1 MRKNISLNYDWKFQ
15 SYKNS
20 LVLNDYELVNIPHNI
35 KYQPVNYYNDKMYD
49 EVCIYQKEF
58 NINLNKEEVCFVTF
72 EAVAH
77 SCKVYINDEFV
88 AEHLGGYNAFSYDIT
103 KYLKKNNVLS
113 VVVNTSENQN
123 FPPFGGQIDYM
134 TFGGIYREVTLEIKP
149 KNHVTF
155 SKAYLEN
162 DIIKFESTFTNENNF
177 KYEILDNNKVVATTT
192 TNEVKF
198 DYIPW
203 DINNPKLYTV
213 KVYFEKDVYEYKTG
227 FRTIEVN
234 NKGFYLNGNKIMI
247 HGLNRHQSFP
257 YVGYAMPKGAQYEEV
272 RNLLTMV
279 NCVRSSHYP
288 QGRHFYNACDELGL
302 LVVTEAPGWQYIGND
317 EWREEY
323 KKNVYDMVVENCNHP
338 SIISWGVRVNES
350 PECNELFEQTAKI
363 AHDLDNRPT
372 CGVKNFGKGTQP
384 ETIYSYNDF
393 RFNNDNEPLRD
404 RKYVCDENSPYL
416 VTEYNGHMFPTKS
429 YDTEQRMITHAL
441 RYAKIVNAYSKM
453 DIMGGIGWCCSDYN
467 THSDFGSG
475 DGICHHGVQD
485 IFRMDKFA
493 ASFYKSQ
500 KSKENYTNVI
510 SSMNIGNYERF
521 YIDKVV
527 IFTNADYILMYNGK
541 RLVGKYFP
549 NKEEYDAL
557 VHPPVIIED
566 MYKDVIEKEG
576 ISKELANRYI
586 EIGKAIGVVGGPD
599 KFDKPSDCLNA
610 TQEEFDTAW
619 MYYGKYITDWG
630 NRFSGYTFEA
640 YKDDKLVSTIKK
652 EAFVSSKL
660 NVSTFSNDI
669 LIGETYEVAKVDII
683 VTDQNDNILK
693 YAFDPIVFETNNLEV
708 IGDSIVNLTAGTKAV
723 WVKTVKPGKASLKI
737 KTPFGEK
744 EVVFN
749 VKEEK

>member
-1 MRKNISLNYDWKFQ
+1 MRKNIPLNYNWKFGGFN
-15 SYKNS
+15 KD
-20 LVLNDYELVNIPHNI
+20 LKLKDFEIVNIPHNVKKNPI
-35 KYQPVNYYNDKMYD
+35 NYYNDQIYD
-49 EVCIYQKEF
+49 EVNIYEKEF
-58 NINLNKEEVCFVTF
+58 EVTLSKEEVCFVTF

-77 SCKVYINDEFV
+77 SCKVYVNDEFV
-88 AEHLGGYNAFSYDIT
+88 SEHLGGYNSFSYDIT
-103 KYLKKNNVLS
+103 KFLKKINKLT
-113 VVVNTSENQN
+113 VVVNSSEHQN

-134 TFGGIYREVTLEIKP
+134 TFGGIYREVTLEV
-149 KNHVTF
+149 KNKEHITF

-162 DIIKFESTFTNENNF
+162 NKIKFETKTTNNA
-177 KYEILDNNKVVATTT
+177 KVSYEILDQNKVVAKTDS
-192 TNEVKF
+192 NELDF
-198 DYIPW
+198 NLTLW
-203 DINNPKLYTV
+203 DIENPKLYTV
-213 KVYFEKDVYEYKTG
+213 RVITDTDIYEYKTG
-227 FRTIEVN
+227 FRNIEVT
-234 NKGFYLNGNKIMI
+234 NKGFYLNGNKIML

-323 KKNVYDMVVENCNHP
+323 KRNVVDMVNENCNHP

-350 PECNELFEQTAKI
+350 PECNELFSETAKL
-363 AHDLDNRPT
+363 AHDLDSRPT
-372 CGVKNFGKGTQP
+372 CGVKNFGLGTQP
-384 ETIYSYNDF
+384 EVIYSYNDF

-404 RKYVCDENSPYL
+404 RKYVCDESSPYL
-416 VTEYNGHMFPTKS
+416 VTEFNGHMYPTKS

-441 RYAKIVNAYSKM
+441 RYVEVVNAYSKM

-485 IFRMDKFA
+485 IFRMDKYA

-500 KSKENYTNVI
+500 KSKEDYTDVI

-527 IFTNADYILMYNGK
+527 IFTNADYIKMYNGK
-541 RLVGKYFP
+541 RLVGTYYP
-549 NKEEYDAL
+549 NKEKYDGL

-566 MYKDVIEKEG
+566 MYKDVIQKDG
-576 ISKELANRYI
+576 VSNELANRYI
-586 EIGKAIGVVGGPD
+586 EIGKQIAIVGGPD
-599 KFDKPSDCLNA
+599 KYDNYSDCLNA
-610 TQEEFDTAW
+610 TKEEFETSW

-640 YKDDKLVSTIKK
+640 YKNDKLVKTIKK
-652 EAFVSSKL
+652 EAHLTEQLV
-660 NVSTFSNDI
+660 VSTHSNDI
-669 LIGETYEVAKVDII
+669 LIDETYEVAKVDLVAI
-683 VTDQNDNILK
+683 DQNNNCLK
-693 YAFDPIVFETNNLEV
+693 YSFDPITFQVDNLEV
-708 IGDSIVNLTAGTKAV
+708 IGEEVVSLNAGKRAI
-723 WVKTVKPGKASLKI
+723 WVKTIKPGIATLKI
-737 KTPFGEK
+737 KSRFGNQEI
-744 EVVFN
+744 VFN
-749 VKEEK
+749 VGEVK